1 MALRLIPEP
10 ITLDLVVPF
19 AIAHGTS
26 TARHNVLVHV
36 GDGIGEA
43 ALPPYYG
50 VSQRDVIRY
59 VQSIDPEAL
68 LGDDPLAL
76 EEMLDRLPPQPT
88 AARAAVDIALHDH
101 WARELGYPLYRLWG
115 VNPRRAPVS
124 SWTIPITA
132 DEDELRHRVRS
143 ASAFPILKLKLGSG
157 NLVTDEGI
165 VRVARE
171 ETDADLCVDANSA
184 WQVDEA
190 ATIIPRLAVYDL
202 LFIEQPLPRHGVE
215 AWHELRSRLP
225 EGMPP
230 LIADESVQQAAD
242 IPPLAGAA
250 DGINVKVAKAGG
262 LREGRRMISL
272 ARALG
277 MQVMVG
283 CMIET
288 SVGVTAAAQ
297 LAPLADY
304 ADLDG
309 NLLLVRDPY
318 VGATLHEGHLSLP
331 DEPGL
336 GIRRRLF

>member
-1 MALRLIPEP
+1 MTLRLIPEP
-10 ITLDLVVPF
+10 ITLDLKVPF

-26 TARHNVLVHV
+26 TARHNVLVHL

-43 ALPPYYG
+43 ALAPYYG
-50 VSQRDVIRY
+50 VDQRDVIRY

-68 LGDDPLAL
+68 LGEDPLAL
-76 EEMLDRLPPQPT
+76 EEALDRLPPRPT
-88 AARAAVDIALHDH
+88 AARAAIDIALHDC
-101 WARELGYPLYRLWG
+101 WAKQLGHPLYRLWG
-115 VNPRRAPVS
+115 LSPARSPLS
-124 SWTIPITA
+124 SWTIPIAA
-132 DEDELRHRVRS
+132 DEDELRRRVRS
-143 ASAFPILKLKLGSG
+143 APAFPILKLKLGSG
-157 NLVTDEGI
+157 SLATDESI

-171 ETDADLCVDANSA
+171 ETDAALCVDANGA
-184 WQVDEA
+184 WPVDEA
-190 ATIIPRLAVYDL
+190 TTIIPRLAAYDL
-202 LFIEQPLPRHGVE
+202 FFVEQPLPQHGVE
-215 AWHELRSRLP
+215 AWHELRGRLP

-242 IPPLAGAA
+242 IPALVGAA
-250 DGINVKVAKAGG
+250 DGINIKLAKAGG
-262 LREGRRMISL
+262 LREARRMISL

-277 MQVMVG
+277 MQVMIG

-309 NLLLVRDPY
+309 NLLLVQDPY
-318 VGATLHEGHLSLP
+318 VGATVHEGCVSLP

-336 GIRRRLF
+336 GIRRRVS